1 MTTPNAILAALLFSL
16 GCASTPVRPVAY
28 GDDETPG
35 IRYYDPQ
42 ALLIVTCETTQ
53 VVFVPHFQRGYT
65 VEPRVWLAKNDF
77 SIEQS
82 NGMLSELATDMDST
96 NALTLL
102 QSAATEALEAAGP
115 LSARGESA
123 LAPIPGMA
131 GIWRFDYDRE
141 GVVAGLT
148 RISEA
153 AACK

>member
-1 MTTPNAILAALLFSL
+1 MTTRNAMLAALLFSL
-16 GCASTPVRPVAY
+16 GCASTQVRPVAY

-35 IRYYDPQ
+35 VRYYDPQ

-53 VVFVPHFQRGYT
+53 VIFIPHFQRGYT
-65 VEPRVWLAKNDF
+65 VQPRVWLAKNDF

-82 NGMLSELATDMDST
+82 NGMLGELAADMDST

-102 QSAATEALEAAGP
+102 QSAATEALEAAAP

-123 LAPIPGMA
+123 LAPIPGMT
-131 GIWRFDYDRE
+131 GIWRFDYDE
-141 GVVAGLT
+141 TGMVAGLT